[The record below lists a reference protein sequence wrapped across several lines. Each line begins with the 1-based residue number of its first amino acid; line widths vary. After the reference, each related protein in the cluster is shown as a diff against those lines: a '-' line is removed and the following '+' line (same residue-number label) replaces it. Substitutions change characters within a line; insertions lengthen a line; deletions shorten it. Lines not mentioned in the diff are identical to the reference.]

1 MRVQVWICAPVAL
14 ALAAQASLVAQAPP
28 GISERV
34 RGAERVVVASVSDV
48 TASFASNEYGDQ
60 LIVSQVSLSI
70 EESLKGKPEH
80 SIVVEVDGGTVGDLT
95 LEVSSLPRMTPGE
108 RAVFFV
114 TTNKKGKYVPHMRG
128 LGILKLDGQNRVKG
142 SSLDLA
148 TIRQAA
154 AAAGR

>member
-1 MRVQVWICAPVAL
+1 MRVRVWISAPVAL

-48 TASFASNEYGDQ
+48 SASFAANEYGDQ
-60 LIVSQVSLSI
+60 LIVSQVSLAV
-70 EESLKGKPEH
+70 EESLKGQH
-80 SIVVEVDGGTVGDLT
+80 TSSMVVEVEGGTVGDLT

-114 TTNKKGKYVPHMRG
+114 TTNRHGKFVPHLRG
-128 LGILKLDGQNRVKG
+128 LGILKLDGQNRVRG
-142 SSLDLA
+142 SALDLA
-148 TIRQAA
+148 AIRQAA